1 MSKLPRER
9 RHRRST
15 DETSAA
21 SELQLLSQP
30 EIENDYADAP
40 AKRDGHV
47 DSDPHEKNRDARLK
61 HLIRQLLVEI
71 GEDPK
76 REGLRR
82 TPKRV
87 ERALRFLTSGRQHDI
102 QEVLNGA
109 LFEEKYNEM
118 VIVKDIDFYSLCEH
132 HLLPFFGKCHV
143 AYIPNGKVIGLSKIP
158 RIVDVFARRLQLQ
171 ERMTTQIA
179 KALMKALKPS
189 GVAVV
194 TEARHLC
201 MMMRGV
207 QKQNTV
213 VTNSALLG
221 IFHDDRACR
230 EEFMQL
236 IGHRQMG

>member
-1 MSKLPRER
+1 LPPRE
-9 RHRRST
+9 
-15 DETSAA
+15 
-21 SELQLLSQP
+21 
-30 EIENDYADAP
+30 IEADH
-40 AKRDGHV
+40 RDGSMEREEYSNSTIV
-47 DSDPHEKNRDARLK
+47 GNKNGRIKDLV
-61 HLIRQLLVEI
+61 RQLLIEL
-71 GEDPK
+71 GDDPQ

-87 ERALRFLTSGRQHDI
+87 DRALRYLTSGYQQKIDEI
-102 QEVLNGA
+102 LNNA
-109 LFEEKYNEM
+109 LFKEKYNEM

-132 HLLPFFGKCHV
+132 HLLPFYGKCHV
-143 AYIPNGKVIGLSKIP
+143 AYIPNGKVVGLSKIP
-158 RIVDVFARRLQLQ
+158 RLVDMFARRLQLQ

-179 KALMKALKPS
+179 KAIMKALQPA

-194 TEARHLC
+194 SEARHLC